1 MGIKELCNCEGC
13 FKTADSPYR
22 MMGVEFTVCKDHS
35 LELRTSEHKLTIKS
49 RIAEALE
56 YREELLQYNSK
67 P

>member
-1 MGIKELCNCEGC
+1 MKYKELCNCEGC

-22 MMGVEFTVCKDHS
+22 MMGVEFTVCKDHN
-35 LELRTSEHKLTIKS
+35 LELSTSQHKLTIKS

>member
-13 FKTADSPYR
+13 FK
-22 MMGVEFTVCKDHS
+22 DHN
-35 LELRTSEHKLTIKS
+35 LELSTSQHNLTIKS